1 MLAGTRQ
8 ARLAATTTASKPA
21 PVLAPVRR
29 CSDARAAAR
38 NHHRPNVRAAA
49 ALSLA
54 QIPPEALA
62 AGAVVVAG
70 ALAAVAVAVKGM
82 DGGNAAD
89 ATTTTANAAN
99 TAAPLPP
106 PPPPR
111 ENAVL
116 VLGSTGRLGRRIV
129 ERLLASGRVVV
140 AAARSEA
147 RAADVLLAPK
157 DKGGL
162 AIAPGTRLSSGGAL
176 YLETSVDVTDP
187 ATLPPQL
194 FEGVSQVVIALG
206 GVVGRLPS
214 GGFGYVDD
222 MSPER
227 VEAQGVPNVLRA
239 IEAAGGLGKKDGKAA
254 SAPTV
259 LPMAT
264 EADLARWDRLDD
276 VIMGGASSS
285 ALVAVPEA
293 GKDVVAWRG
302 ELVHEGGGFCG
313 QRTQKLGPADWSAF
327 DGVELRCRVPTLA
340 GKATDADDSPSNLLP
355 NNKVTFKLNVK
366 TLDQEDVPEA
376 TYQASFDVD
385 ARGGWTTA
393 RVPWSDF
400 VRVERAQA
408 VLSPDDDG
416 AAPLDPSQVS
426 KVGLV
431 YSRFA
436 FNKARNPNHLPGAFE
451 LQIKGGV
458 AGFKAPRPVVVAIGS
473 AGVERNAIVGE
484 DAARRA
490 KEIPIVRLNPG
501 GVLNHKL
508 AAEAAVRE
516 SGLPYA
522 VVRCTGLVEE
532 EAFAPPP
539 AAAPAA
545 AAEGESATATP
556 PPPPPPAP
564 APAPDAPVPYLEAD
578 QGDTLVG
585 RITRDDAAAAVV
597 AALESSEVVSKTFE
611 LRRAD
616 PVPTLRG
623 APRAMASERDWRRMF
638 DRLARDEERVR
649 AGLDP
654 IPRPTPP
661 PPPPSEETKKEVL
674 ADPVVQRAAAR
685 DRAARGAEVDRREQ
699 AEKKQQVEAGVV
711 AAKEEGKEE
720 AEAPAVEAEKEKE
733 PVAAR

>member
-1 MLAGTRQ
+1 MLA
-8 ARLAATTTASKPA
+8 ARHARAPAKASSSSSKRAVPTPAAPHA
-21 PVLAPVRR
+21 PRR
-29 CSDARAAAR
+29 RPDARAAA
-38 NHHRPNVRAAA
+38 AF
-49 ALSLA
+49 SLA

-70 ALAAVAVAVKGM
+70 ALAAVAVAVKSNDAM
-82 DGGNAAD
+82 NATSGAP
-89 ATTTTANAAN
+89 ATATAGPTA
-99 TAAPLPP
+99 AAPL

-162 AIAPGTRLSSGGAL
+162 ALSAQTRLPSGGAL
-176 YLETSVDVTDP
+176 FVEPNVDVTDP
-187 ATLPPQL
+187 STLPPRL

-227 VEAQGVPNVLRA
+227 VEAGGVPNVLAA
-239 IEAAGGLGKKDGKAA
+239 IEAAGGLQGGAEGAGSSSSSSAA
-254 SAPTV
+254 VV

-264 EADLARWDRLDD
+264 EQDLAKWDRLDD
-276 VIMGGASSS
+276 VIMGGQSSS
-285 ALVAVPEA
+285 AIVPLGDGRTA
-293 GKDVVAWRG
+293 AWRG
-302 ELVHEGGGFCG
+302 RLVHEGGGFCG
-313 QRTQKLGPADWSAF
+313 QRTQKLGPADWSRF
-327 DGVELRCRVPTLA
+327 DGVEVRARL
-340 GKATDADDSPSNLLP
+340 GKLGGAELLLGKEGSSAAPPQLP
-355 NNKVTFKLNVK
+355 NNVATFKLNIK

-385 ARGGWTTA
+385 AQGGWTTA
-393 RVPWSDF
+393 RIPWSDF

-408 VLSPDDDG
+408 VVSPDDDG
-416 AAPLDPSQVS
+416 AAPLDPSQIS

-436 FNKARNPNHLPGAFE
+436 FNKARNPNHSPGEFE
-451 LQIKGGV
+451 LQIGQGGLQ
-458 AGFKAPRPVVVAIGS
+458 AYKAVRPAVVAIGS
-473 AGVERNAIVGE
+473 AGVERNAIVGD
-484 DAARRA
+484 DAERRA

-501 GVLNHKL
+501 GVLNHKHS
-508 AAEAAVRE
+508 AETAVRE
-516 SGLPYA
+516 SGLAYS
-522 VVRCTGLVEE
+522 VIRCTGLVEE
-532 EAFAPPP
+532 EAFRPPGVVG
-539 AAAPAA
+539 AEA
-545 AAEGESATATP
+545 AAEGGAAAA
-556 PPPPPPAP
+556 PPA
-564 APAPDAPVPYLEAD
+564 APLLPLADSAVPFLEAD

-585 RITRDDAAAAVV
+585 RLTRDDAAAAVV
-597 AALESSEVVSKTFE
+597 AALATPDAVSKTFE

-616 PVPTLRG
+616 PRPTLRG
-623 APRAMASERDWRRMF
+623 QPRAMASERDWRRLF
-638 DRLARDEERVR
+638 SRLARDEERVR

-654 IPRPTPP
+654 IPRPVPP
-661 PPPPSEETKKEVL
+661 PPPPTEEAKKEVL
-674 ADPVVQRAAAR
+674 ADPVVQQAAAR
-685 DRAARGAEVDRREQ
+685 DRAVRGAEVDRRER
-699 AEKKQQVEAGVV
+699 AEAKQ
-711 AAKEEGKEE
+711 EEGEGEGGEK
-720 AEAPAVEAEKEKE
+720 AAAVEAEKEKE